1 MSKVIAW
8 LKNIRLDRILTVFM
22 AGLLLFVS
30 TACSGGASAKTAGGS
45 AKTADQLR
53 QEVPESA
60 ITNKYEGGM
69 NDYSDVDPRQNI
81 KGTQTKAKGLVDKAQ
96 KENAEKSVD
105 STEQYVENYR
115 SGTPLG
121 ERVKRI
127 GENVSESA
135 KQVTGDVTKGTQENL
150 ENVKATT
157 QDAGKR
163 TKQAANETADA
174 AQSKVKEDVK
184 NTKRAVNKA
193 ADTGENL
200 GNKIQ
205 QAAQDASDAV
215 KSTVNK
221 GAKDTKRALN
231 DAADAVD

>member
-69 NDYSDVDPRQNI
+69 NDYSDVDPRQSI

-121 ERVKRI
+121 ERVKRL
-127 GENVSESA
+127 GEDVGESA
-135 KQVTGDVTKGTQENL
+135 QELTEGVSKGTQKGLQNIKENA
-150 ENVKATT
+150 K
-157 QDAGKR
+157 DAPSY
-163 TKQAANETADA
+163 TKETA
-174 AQSKVKEDVK
+174 KETANVEPIKGVNNGMK
-184 NTKRAVNKA
+184 NTQQTLDNA
-193 ADTGENL
+193 A
-200 GNKIQ
+200 
-205 QAAQDASDAV
+205 DAV
-215 KSTVNK
+215 KSKVNQGVK
-221 GAKDTKRALN
+221 NAREAL
-231 DAADAVD
+231 D